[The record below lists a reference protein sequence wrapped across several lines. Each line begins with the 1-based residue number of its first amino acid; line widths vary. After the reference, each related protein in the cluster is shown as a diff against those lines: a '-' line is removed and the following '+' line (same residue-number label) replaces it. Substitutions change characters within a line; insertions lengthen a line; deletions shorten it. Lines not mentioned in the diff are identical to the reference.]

1 MSRAVNG
8 GHNEVMAEPF
18 TPPSIVVGVDGSRVG
33 VRAALWALDEA
44 IGRDLPLHLVAAAE
58 DGDIAGAESL
68 VRAAAAAVQAAG
80 RPVPITT
87 EVVAG
92 APTPVL
98 LEASRNA
105 VMLCVGAIGLKH
117 FDHARVG
124 STVTALVASAH
135 CPVAVVRGGG
145 WPAQAPPGWVVVEL
159 DQTPD
164 SAAVLQYAVEEA
176 RMRRAPLRAL
186 GTWQSDDHDA
196 AAHAESERAVRV
208 HIDRRL
214 EQWRHRYPD
223 LDVLPVAVR
232 GSGLSYLSDHAAAI
246 QLVVV
251 GARNAAAV
259 GELLGPPGLAA
270 LSATDCSI
278 LVVDRQRLL

>member
-1 MSRAVNG
+1 
-8 GHNEVMAEPF
+8 MAEAF

-44 IGRDLPLHLVAAAE
+44 IGRDLPLRLVAAAE
-58 DGDIAGAESL
+58 HGDAGAAETA
-68 VRAAAAAVQAAG
+68 VAAAAAVVRQAG
-80 RPVPITT
+80 RPVTLTT
-87 EVVAG
+87 EVVPG
-92 APTPVL
+92 APTTVL
-98 LEASRNA
+98 LEASRTA
-105 VMLCVGAIGLKH
+105 AMVCVGAVGLKH

-124 STVTALVASAH
+124 STATALVTSGH
-135 CPVAVVRGGG
+135 CPVAVVRGRE
-145 WPAQAPPGWVVVEL
+145 PAPATGWVVVEL

-176 RMRRAPLRAL
+176 RMRSAALRVL

-196 AAHAESERAVRV
+196 AANAESGRLV
-208 HIDRRL
+208 HAQLDRRL

-223 LDVLPVAVR
+223 LDVLPVAVH
-232 GSGLSYLSDHAAAI
+232 GSGLAYLADNAAAI

-251 GARNAAAV
+251 GARNTEAV
-259 GELLGPPGLAA
+259 GELLGPAGLAA
-270 LSATDCSI
+270 LHDTDCSI